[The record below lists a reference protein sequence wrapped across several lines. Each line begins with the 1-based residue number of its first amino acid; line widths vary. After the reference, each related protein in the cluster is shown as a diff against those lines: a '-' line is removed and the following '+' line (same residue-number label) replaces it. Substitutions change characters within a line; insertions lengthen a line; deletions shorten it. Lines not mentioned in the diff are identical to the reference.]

1 MLLCWLLLV
10 IVSSSGGAGGR
21 NSRGEFIAITLHSMA
36 GLSAEG
42 SVIIVNQCLP
52 PNSPLVSSVFLNPS
66 QQQHGQTD
74 SAAEKD
80 VVDRLW
86 NTSEDI
92 DFIRQYIISDELSE
106 SRGSSMESEG
116 NANGESSSNP
126 MVQPSVWWR
135 SRLVTRALFHPI
147 SHENARLARLTKK
160 AWKNKSA
167 DTNINST
174 DNGGEEAMEAQQWRM
189 IAMTP
194 PSLQMKQKIYSPMSL
209 MPYQD
214 SNQYYSQPSPKMP
227 SELSTN
233 HGTRRCRGQRYQ
245 G

>member
-1 MLLCWLLLV
+1 MNTDYQWPGGYWDIWGAYAAVLAPAV
-10 IVSSSGGAGGR
+10 MVSSSGGAGGR
-21 NSRGEFIAITLHSMA
+21 NSHGEFIAITLNSMA

-52 PNSPLVSSVFLNPS
+52 PNSPLVSSVFLNPP

-106 SRGSSMESEG
+106 SHGSSMESEG

-135 SRLVTRALFHPI
+135 SCLLYTSDA
-147 SHENARLARLTKK
+147 
-160 AWKNKSA
+160 A
-167 DTNINST
+167 D
-174 DNGGEEAMEAQQWRM
+174 E
-189 IAMTP
+189 
-194 PSLQMKQKIYSPMSL
+194 
-209 MPYQD
+209 
-214 SNQYYSQPSPKMP
+214 
-227 SELSTN
+227 
-233 HGTRRCRGQRYQ
+233 
-245 G
+245 